1 MASKLKG
8 LTQIKS
14 FLGKLYYARN
24 LNQLVRP
31 LYNKTKQTRERR
43 FNNED
48 IKLVQKIKNG
58 VWKIKPLELPPPW
71 AYFIIESDG
80 QIGGWGAI
88 LKFWPTKKKSY

>member
-58 VWKIKPLELPPPW
+58 VWKIKPLELPPP
-71 AYFIIESDG
+71 
-80 QIGGWGAI
+80 
-88 LKFWPTKKKSY
+88 